1 MDRPINSFIYR
12 KNSKYGHRFYYVN
25 LLSEKVQELSSE
37 VSGFIHGDD
46 EVTLTNIEE
55 LPNQKFRVLPISTFA
70 LLVDDQPINAEFL
83 TVDQL
88 IDYSYKAAQKTLE
101 RQKLSQNF

>member
-1 MDRPINSFIYR
+1 MRYPINSFIYR
-12 KNSKYGHRFYYVN
+12 KNSKYGHRYFYVN
-25 LLSEKVQELSSE
+25 LLTEKVRELSSE
-37 VSGFIHGDD
+37 VSGFIHADD

-55 LPNQKFRVLPISTFA
+55 LPDQKFRVLPISTFA
-70 LLVDDQPINAEFL
+70 LSVDDQSINAEFL

-101 RQKLSQNF
+101 RQKMSQNL